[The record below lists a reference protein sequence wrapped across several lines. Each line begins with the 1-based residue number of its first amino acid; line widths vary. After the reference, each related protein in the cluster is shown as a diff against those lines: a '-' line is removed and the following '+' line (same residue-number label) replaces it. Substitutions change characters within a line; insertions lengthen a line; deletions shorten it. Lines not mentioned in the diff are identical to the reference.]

1 VSTLL
6 ADSPPAAPPEEPPA
20 TGSSEAPP
28 QAPEP
33 VSTEPSCRKCGA
45 SMEDG
50 QEWCLACGAGVPGS
64 LATRSPSW
72 RATATVIAA
81 TAILVLGAA
90 TAAYA
95 ALTQPSNTVHRE
107 VTIAQA
113 PAATPTTP
121 ATPATPA
128 TPTPTTSTPAT
139 PTPVPPPTDVKP
151 PKIPLTVT
159 PAPKSTSTTKAPAS
173 TPVPPVSKTT
183 PKPGKPKSQL
193 QLTPV
198 LLDTDAVTTYNP
210 AGEPPETFGD
220 PSLTIDGDTATAW
233 TALVNPALAPKMA
246 AGLVID
252 LNAPQK
258 LAALELITSTPGL
271 TVQVFGANGTAPPAT
286 ITAPGW
292 VALSQPAV
300 QKERH
305 DRISLTGSSAAFR
318 FVVLWI
324 TAVPAGSVGTPQAP
338 GRVSVNELEALAA
351 S

>member
-1 VSTLL
+1 
-6 ADSPPAAPPEEPPA
+6 
-20 TGSSEAPP
+20 
-28 QAPEP
+28 
-33 VSTEPSCRKCGA
+33 
-45 SMEDG
+45 MEDG
-50 QEWCLACGAGVPGS
+50 QEWCLECGAGVPGS
-64 LATRSPSW
+64 LVTRSPSW
-72 RATATVIAA
+72 RATATVITA
-81 TAILVLGAA
+81 TAVLVLGAA

-95 ALTQPSNTVHRE
+95 ALTQPTSTVHRQ
-107 VTIAQA
+107 VTIAQV
-113 PAATPTTP
+113 PAATPVTPATPTTP
-121 ATPATPA
+121 PT
-128 TPTPTTSTPAT
+128 TPTPTTSTPAA
-139 PTPVPPPTDVKP
+139 PTPVPPLTTDVKP

-159 PAPKSTSTTKAPAS
+159 PTPKSTSTTKAPPAPAN
-173 TPVPPVSKTT
+173 TPAPPPAPKT
-183 PKPGKPKSQL
+183 PKASKPKSEP

-198 LLDTDAVTTYNP
+198 LLDTNAVTTYNP
-210 AGEPPETFGD
+210 SGYPPETFGD

-233 TALVNPALAPKMA
+233 TALVNPSLAPKMA

-286 ITAPGW
+286 ITSPGW

-324 TAVPAGSVGTPQAP
+324 TGAPAGSVGTPQAP

>member
-1 VSTLL
+1 
-6 ADSPPAAPPEEPPA
+6 
-20 TGSSEAPP
+20 
-28 QAPEP
+28 
-33 VSTEPSCRKCGA
+33 
-45 SMEDG
+45 MEDG

-72 RATATVIAA
+72 RATATVIIA

-95 ALTQPSNTVHRE
+95 ALTQPASTVHRQ

-121 ATPATPA
+121 GTSATPA
-128 TPTPTTSTPAT
+128 TPTPSTSTPTAS
-139 PTPVPPPTDVKP
+139 TPVPPLTTDVKP

-159 PAPKSTSTTKAPAS
+159 PTPKSTSTTKAAPAPAA

-183 PKPGKPKSQL
+183 PKKSTPKSEP

-210 AGEPPETFGD
+210 SGEPPENFGD

-233 TALVNPALAPKMA
+233 TALVNPALAPKMG

-271 TVQVFGANGTAPPAT
+271 TVQVFGANGTTPPAT
-286 ITAPGW
+286 ITTPGW
-292 VALSQPAV
+292 VALSAPAV

-305 DRISLTGSSAAFR
+305 DRIKLTGSGAAFR
-318 FVVLWI
+318 FVLLWI
-324 TAVPAGSVGTPQAP
+324 TAAPAGSVGTPQAP

>member
-1 VSTLL
+1 
-6 ADSPPAAPPEEPPA
+6 
-20 TGSSEAPP
+20 
-28 QAPEP
+28 
-33 VSTEPSCRKCGA
+33 
-45 SMEDG
+45 MEDS
-50 QEWCLACGAGVPGS
+50 QEWCLQCGAGVPGS

-72 RATATVIAA
+72 RATATVITA

-95 ALTQPSNTVHRE
+95 ALTKPSSTVHRQ
-107 VTIAQA
+107 VTIAQV
-113 PAATPTTP
+113 PASTP

-128 TPTPTTSTPAT
+128 TPTPPPTTSTPAAS
-139 PTPVPPPTDVKP
+139 TPVPPLTTDVKP

-159 PAPKSTSTTKAPAS
+159 PTPKSTSTTKAPSTPAN
-173 TPVPPVSKTT
+173 TPVPPVPKTT
-183 PKPGKPKSQL
+183 PKASKPKSEP

-198 LLDTDAVTTYNP
+198 LLDTNAVTTYNP
-210 AGEPPETFGD
+210 SGYPPETFGD

-233 TALVNPALAPKMA
+233 TALVDPALAPKMA
-246 AGLVID
+246 AGLLVD
-252 LNAPQK
+252 MNTPQK
-258 LAALELITSTPGL
+258 LAALELITSTPGM

-305 DRISLTGSSAAFR
+305 DRIKLTGSSAFR

-324 TAVPAGSVGTPQAP
+324 TGVPAGSVGTPQAP
-338 GRVSVNELEALAA
+338 GRVSVNELEALLAA
-351 S
+351 